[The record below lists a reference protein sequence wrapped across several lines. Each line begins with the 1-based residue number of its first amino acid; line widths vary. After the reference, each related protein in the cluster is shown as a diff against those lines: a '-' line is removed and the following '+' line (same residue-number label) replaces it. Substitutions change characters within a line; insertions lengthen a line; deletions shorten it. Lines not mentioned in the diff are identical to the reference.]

1 MGYQPIENYGI
12 IGNMRT
18 AALVGMNGSIDWYCS
33 PHFDSPSVF
42 GAILDD
48 EKGGRFKIVPVAER
62 VKSRQFYWPSTNI
75 LVTRFLHEDGI
86 TELEDF
92 MPVGLPPESKW
103 YHHLYRRIRCVRG
116 TVKIRM
122 VCRPAFEYGR
132 AEHQVKLHPH
142 GATFVAGT
150 QNLHLCSGACI
161 WAYTSRT
168 AARPPHSKVCYITFM
183 GFRKIEK
190 DGLECTT
197 SVARPFGCMELWAG
211 NERAHRSLELAGLE
225 TDVIAV
231 PSGADKGGDL
241 SAVFSCSDNIA
252 RVVLADC
259 VGHGYVASSVA
270 RHVHRLLHKFQ
281 DIRDTA
287 GLLGALNDEFTLSN
301 EKAEGPLRLTTVV
314 TGTYDGTTGEFNF
327 AYAAH
332 PRMLLWR
339 TREERFLELG
349 QGLEGFPLG
358 FITGETYNQQSVRLG
373 AGDMILAFSD
383 GATEVHSPEGE
394 QLSAKGLLELAGTT
408 LAQLPQPA
416 VLRDFSVKL
425 LDGIQRYRASADFE
439 DDITLLTLRRS
450 A

>member
-1 MGYQPIENYGI
+1 MSVDMKIKRVELDAVQ
-12 IGNMRT
+12 
-18 AALVGMNGSIDWYCS
+18 CS
-33 PHFDSPSVF
+33 AS
-42 GAILDD
+42 A
-48 EKGGRFKIVPVAER
+48 
-62 VKSRQFYWPSTNI
+62 
-75 LVTRFLHEDGI
+75 
-86 TELEDF
+86 
-92 MPVGLPPESKW
+92 
-103 YHHLYRRIRCVRG
+103 
-116 TVKIRM
+116 
-122 VCRPAFEYGR
+122 
-132 AEHQVKLHPH
+132 
-142 GATFVAGT
+142 
-150 QNLHLCSGACI
+150 
-161 WAYTSRT
+161 
-168 AARPPHSKVCYITFM
+168 
-183 GFRKIEK
+183 
-190 DGLECTT
+190 
-197 SVARPFGCMELWAG
+197 ARPFGCMELWAG

-259 VGHGYVASSVA
+259 VGHGYVASGVA
-270 RHVHRLLHKFQ
+270 RHVHHLLHKFQ

-287 GLLGALNDEFTLSN
+287 GLLSALNDEFTLSN
-301 EKAEGPLRLTTVV
+301 EKAKGPLRLTTVV

-339 TREERFLELG
+339 RREERFLELG

-358 FITGETYNQQSVRLG
+358 FITGETYNQQSVRLD

-383 GATEVHSPEGE
+383 GATEVRSPEGE
-394 QLSAKGLLELAGTT
+394 QLSFKGLLALAGTT

-416 VLRDFSVKL
+416 VLPDFSVKL